1 MSVTP
6 IDARQREHRETTL
19 RNLLEAQNRHDVD
32 ASLACFAHPRYEL
45 IGNQRVY
52 EGAAEVRRYY
62 DTTFGA
68 FPDLTFELI
77 AAHHAD
83 ASLVVEMWMSGSH
96 LGSRHDFEATGKHFR
111 CRMAGVFQFQDTGL
125 VGARIYYDTGTIAR
139 QLA

>member
-6 IDARQREHRETTL
+6 IDAKQRDHREATL
-19 RNLLEAQNRHDVD
+19 RALLEAQNRHDVE

-45 IGNQRVY
+45 VGNQRVY
-52 EGAAEVRRYY
+52 EGASEVRRYY
-62 DTTFGA
+62 ATTFGA

-83 ASLVVEMWMSGSH
+83 SSVVVEMWMSGSH
-96 LGSRHDFEATGKHFR
+96 LGTRHDFEATGKRFR
-111 CRMAGVFQFQDTGL
+111 CRMAAIFQFAEAGL

>member
-6 IDARQREHRETTL
+6 IGTKQREQREATL
-19 RNLLEAQNRHDVD
+19 RSLLDAQNRQDVD

-45 IGNQRVY
+45 VGNQRVY
-52 EGAAEVRRYY
+52 DGSDEVRRYY
-62 DTTFGA
+62 ATTFGA
-68 FPDLTFELI
+68 FPDLKFEMI

-83 ASLVVEMWMSGSH
+83 SSLVVEMWMSGSH
-96 LGSRHDFEATGKHFR
+96 LGSRRDFEATGKHFR
-111 CRMAGVFQFQDTGL
+111 CRMAAVFQFQDSGL